1 MPERLILASA
11 SPSRAALLRAAGV
24 DFEIE
29 PAAIDE
35 ARIKRLAR
43 VIGDSA
49 ISCALALSIEKARA
63 LSATYPDTLIIGADQ
78 ILVAGDEWFD
88 KPANLDE
95 ARAQLRALRDRA
107 HKLATA
113 ACVLRDGEALWQAT
127 SEPELKMR
135 PFTDAVL
142 DEYLAAEGESLLG
155 LVGAY
160 RIEGRG
166 VQLFSRIRGDHFS
179 ILGLPLLELLDFLR
193 QRGIARA

>member
-63 LSATYPDTLIIGADQ
+63 LSATYPNALIIGADQ

-193 QRGIARA
+193 QRGIALA

>member
-63 LSATYPDTLIIGADQ
+63 LSATYPNALIIGADQ

-135 PFTDAVL
+135 PFTDTVL

-193 QRGIARA
+193 QRGIALA

>member
-193 QRGIARA
+193 QRGIALA

>member
-11 SPSRAALLRAAGV
+11 SASRAALLRSAGV
-24 DFEIE
+24 DFQVE

-63 LSATYPDTLIIGADQ
+63 LSDSHPDALIIGADQ
-78 ILVAGDEWFD
+78 ILVTGDEWFD

-95 ARAQLRALRDRA
+95 ARTQLRALRGRS
-107 HKLATA
+107 HNLATA

-135 PFTDAVL
+135 PFTDAFL
-142 DEYLAAEGESLLG
+142 EEYLAAEGESLLVS
-155 LVGAY
+155 VGAY
-160 RIEGRG
+160 RIEGKG
-166 VQLFSRIRGDHFS
+166 VQLFSRIHGDHFS
-179 ILGLPLLELLDFLR
+179 ILGLPLLGLLDFLR
-193 QRGIARA
+193 HRGIAPA